1 MAKSIL
7 RVKVVSAEALSSFKI
22 ERGGLPSLTCLKG
35 FCDSAPNVEVSIEKD
50 IDAKPQKRKSGDN
63 NVRQRA
69 AWMRDPVSGN
79 FIPEDHF
86 GEVDIAEHREDVL
99 KRHSLSKLKRPA

>member
-1 MAKSIL
+1 MAKSIF
-7 RVKVVSAEALSSFKI
+7 RVKVVSAEALSSFKT
-22 ERGGLPSLTCLKG
+22 EGSSLPSLTCLKS
-35 FCDSAPNVEVSIEKD
+35 FSDSAQKVELAMEKGVD
-50 IDAKPQKRKSGDN
+50 EEPQQRKSGD
-63 NVRQRA
+63 RQGV

>member
-1 MAKSIL
+1 MAKSIF
-7 RVKVVSAEALSSFKI
+7 RVKVVSAQALSSFKI
-22 ERGGLPSLTCLKG
+22 EDSSLPSLTC
-35 FCDSAPNVEVSIEKD
+35 DSAPKVGLPMEKD
-50 IDAKPQKRKSGDN
+50 VDEEPQQRKRGDN
-63 NVRQRA
+63 NVRQRV

-99 KRHSLSKLKRPA
+99 RRHSLSKLKRPT